1 MAALVDAL
9 ADGLALPLVVAVE
22 EGPGDAPREP
32 GPDDGEAGAVGCGP
46 AASEGVTADEADGAG
61 AGADPD
67 GAGAGADPE
76 GAGSGADPEGEGAR
90 VEGDAVPV
98 PAGSQDTARSSPR
111 RSPMIRWASS
121 RPAAGRVLATW
132 DRWYSGRFETGMSVV
147 S

>member
-76 GAGSGADPEGEGAR
+76 GAGAWG
-90 VEGDAVPV
+90 EGDAVPV